1 MSKRPKPSEPRELV
15 PDRKQPEP
23 VNPVPIHGANAPSL
37 QHLRDGALERY
48 SQTTETIAHLEAWR
62 YEIDATIAF
71 LRAQRNK
78 PTDQKE

>member
-1 MSKRPKPSEPRELV
+1 MTKRPKPSEPRELV

-23 VNPVPIHGANAPSL
+23 VNLLPTSL
-37 QHLRDGALERY
+37 QHLRDGALQRY
-48 SQTTETIAHLEAWR
+48 SQTTETIAQLEVWR
-62 YEIDATIAF
+62 HEIDATIAF